1 MARRKNPE
9 PIITQTEILAMAG
22 RSIQAEIIKLCDEE
36 RDLLAKLDT
45 AGMTS
50 EAGRLREGT
59 TRQIDYHTN
68 RLEAVETMYR
78 IQTGTD
84 LGLIDELT

>member
-22 RSIQAEIIKLCDEE
+22 RVIQAEVIKLRNEE
-36 RDLLAKLDT
+36 NELLAKLNA
-45 AGMTS
+45 AGMADEST
-50 EAGRLREGT
+50 RLREGT
-59 TRQIDYHTN
+59 AGRIAYHME
-68 RLEAVETMYR
+68 RLEAIEAMYR

-84 LGLIDELT
+84 LGLIDELI